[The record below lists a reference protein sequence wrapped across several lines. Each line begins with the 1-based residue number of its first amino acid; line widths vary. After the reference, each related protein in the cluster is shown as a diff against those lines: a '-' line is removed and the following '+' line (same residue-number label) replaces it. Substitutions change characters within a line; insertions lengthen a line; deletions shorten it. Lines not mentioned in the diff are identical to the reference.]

1 MFCVL
6 LSIKNATHVRG
17 CGRPCYVRAIR
28 AIIQF
33 LLRAIFFF
41 FGQLLRWPVCLSH
54 FCVARRPL
62 APHAVVIVALS
73 RCIPNLISLRFVFHL
88 NSFGYASFRSSRELA
103 KQSAAVCCVV
113 DAFVLSLRFGLAA
126 ASMYHILRAN

>member
-6 LSIKNATHVRG
+6 LSIKNATHVPWLREAVL
-17 CGRPCYVRAIR
+17 CTSDSCYHPIPLACD
-28 AIIQF
+28 
-33 LLRAIFFF
+33 FFF